1 MQTQRVCMSEAG
13 DVNRQEWQC
22 FFKSGRVVWTVTLRL
37 RSLHGPQSK
46 VSELVCVCVYCMH
59 SCATLI
65 TAALMHSWTGEGGGA
80 E

>member
-1 MQTQRVCMSEAG
+1 MAE
-13 DVNRQEWQC
+13 

-46 VSELVCVCVYCMH
+46 VSEPGVCVCAPY
-59 SCATLI
+59 
-65 TAALMHSWTGEGGGA
+65 ALMCYSHYHHTPLDCTAGPAKANTLREGA